1 MRINKF
7 SISFVKTTTSEQ
19 KIKTKNKKILS
30 REQLNAGPS
39 PTISL
44 KDL

>member
-1 MRINKF
+1 MQINKF
-7 SISFVKTTTSEQ
+7 SLSFVKTTTSEQ
-19 KIKTKNKKILS
+19 KNKKENKKILS